1 MAINLDLEI
10 NEVNTILASLAKQP
24 YEAVAAVI
32 GKVRDQ
38 GIPQVAAIEAQEK
51 KLAEETTAA
60 QLLLEET
67 V

>member
-24 YEAVAAVI
+24 YESVAAVI

-38 GIPQVAAIEAQEK
+38 GIPQVAAIEAEEK

-60 QLLLEET
+60 QLLQEGK
-67 V
+67 

>member
-24 YEAVAAVI
+24 FEVVAAVI

-38 GIPQVAAIEAQEK
+38 GIPQVAAIEAEEK

-60 QLLLEET
+60 QLLQEEK